1 MNPAPPAPPP
11 LAPPGA
17 GPFMDHTLV
26 AAFLGNV
33 PDHVYFKDL
42 GSRFIALSASM
53 VHLFGKSAAA
63 EIIGRTD
70 FDFFDE
76 AHARPAFEDE
86 QRIIRTGEP
95 ILGKLEKETWPD
107 GRVTWVHTSKMP
119 LRSGDG
125 DIIGT
130 FGISKDVT
138 GAKETEMALE
148 KSQKELVIASRM
160 AGRAEIATGVL
171 HNVGN
176 VLNSLN
182 VSTNVLGTGLKE
194 LKADSLT
201 RLGDLLREHAADL
214 GDFLTHDAK
223 GRLVPAFIETLAR
236 NFTEDRARMLQE
248 IESLRKN
255 VDHIKEI
262 VAMQQSYATMAGATE
277 AMAATEL
284 MEDALRMNSAAL
296 VRHEIRV
303 TREFAA
309 VPPLLAERG
318 KVLQILVNLISNAK
332 YAASDGS
339 QAVKSVT
346 LRIAPGEPG
355 RVRLSVEDNG
365 VGILPAN
372 RPRIFQHG
380 FTTKAN
386 GHGFGLHSSAS
397 AAREMNGFLTVHSG
411 GPGTGATFCLDLPA
425 APPPVA
431 VPA

>member
-1 MNPAPPAPPP
+1 
-11 LAPPGA
+11 
-17 GPFMDHTLV
+17 MDHMLV

-33 PDHVYFKDL
+33 PDYVYFKDL

-53 VHLFGKSAAA
+53 VHLFGKSGAA

-76 AHARPAFEDE
+76 THARPAFEDE

-107 GRVTWVHTSKMP
+107 GRVTWVQTSKMP

-138 GAKETEMALE
+138 ASKETEAALE

-182 VSTNVLGTGLKE
+182 VSTNVLGTGLRE
-194 LKADSLT
+194 LKADSLA
-201 RLGDLLREHAADL
+201 RLSGLLRDHAADL

-236 NFTEDRARMLQE
+236 NFTEDRTRLLQE
-248 IESLRKN
+248 IEALRKN
-255 VDHIKEI
+255 VEHIKEI

-277 AMAATEL
+277 AMPAAEL

-303 TREFAA
+303 AREFAA
-309 VPPLLAERG
+309 VPLILAERG

-346 LRIAPGEPG
+346 LRIALGAPG

-365 VGILPAN
+365 VGIVPAN
-372 RPRIFQHG
+372 LPRIFQHG
-380 FTTKAN
+380 FTTKAT

-397 AAREMNGFLTVHSG
+397 AARDMKGFLTVQSD
-411 GPGTGATFCLDLPA
+411 GPGTGAVFCLDLPA
-425 APPPVA
+425 AAPPA
-431 VPA
+431 IVPA